1 MKMLN
6 YSPETIKSM
15 YKVLNPDYAPSFNT
29 VPNSDPIEA
38 NLEVTKFA
46 EANAVIDYIRKL

>member
-6 YSPETIKSM
+6 YSPEAIKSM

-38 NLEVTKFA
+38 NLEVSTFA

>member
-1 MKMLN
+1 MRKDYTPVSAYTLITPN
-6 YSPETIKSM
+6 
-15 YKVLNPDYAPSFNT
+15 YAPT
-29 VPNSDPIEA
+29 YAAIPTTDPVEA

>member
-1 MKMLN
+1 MLN
-6 YSPETIKSM
+6 YSPEAIKAM
-15 YKVLNPDYAPSFNT
+15 YKVLNPDYAPNFNT
-29 VPNSDPIEA
+29 IPNYDPIES

>member
-6 YSPETIKSM
+6 YSPEAIKSM
-15 YKVLNPDYAPSFNT
+15 YKVLNPDYAPNFNT
-29 VPNSDPIEA
+29 IPNYDPIES

>member
-6 YSPETIKSM
+6 YSPEAIKSM

-29 VPNSDPIEA
+29 VPNSDPVEA

>member
-1 MKMLN
+1 MLN

-29 VPNSDPIEA
+29 VPNSDPVEA
-38 NLEVTKFA
+38 NLEITNFA
-46 EANAVIDYIRKL
+46 EANAVISFIKSL